1 MLSLRVRPPA
11 TTEVGTVSP
20 APAMTEVVSS
30 SQSGCET
37 MTNRSIPA
45 AATDRTL
52 RSRICSPA
60 RRTNCFGI
68 SAPKRLPSPPAR
80 RIAWI
85 RISRACLGLAL
96 G

>member
-30 SQSGCET
+30 SQSGCDT
-37 MTNRSIPA
+37 MTSRSIPA
-45 AATDRTL
+45 AATDRML